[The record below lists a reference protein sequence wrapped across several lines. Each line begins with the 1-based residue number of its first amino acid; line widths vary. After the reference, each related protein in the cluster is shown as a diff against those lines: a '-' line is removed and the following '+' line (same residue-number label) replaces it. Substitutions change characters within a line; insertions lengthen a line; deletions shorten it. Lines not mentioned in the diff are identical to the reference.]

1 MIKDPLRKSLYFLVA
16 AGGIFLLVINV
27 NLYNL
32 CNQQNKNIE
41 IISDQQKAEA
51 EFIKNQFSIQR
62 QNIADFQKDLL
73 DQKKELDLQKNQ
85 LDLQGKRLAN
95 QGNLLI
101 LEKARRIYLEGE
113 NKNIKELVGQK
124 LGIISQSMKDWQR
137 DFVGVINDVQKKT
150 AASQEQIKDLS
161 DRVDSINIS
170 DINYKLISLQAA
182 IDKMG
187 PSNLA
192 NPQDKADEG
201 GLSHIQNH
209 LGYNL

>member
-1 MIKDPLRKSLYFLVA
+1 LTKGYSL
-16 AGGIFLLVINV
+16 
-27 NLYNL
+27 
-32 CNQQNKNIE
+32 
-41 IISDQQKAEA
+41 
-51 EFIKNQFSIQR
+51 
-62 QNIADFQKDLL
+62 
-73 DQKKELDLQKNQ
+73 
-85 LDLQGKRLAN
+85 LQGKRLAN

-101 LEKARRIYLEGE
+101 LEKAKRIYLEGE